1 MLKRILLSIQFLTR
15 LPVIVPGEADEADI
29 AGSAVFFPLAG
40 LLIAGILAGA
50 YFLLFSI
57 LPAFVVSVLVL
68 FIYML
73 LTGALHFDGLADT
86 VDGFYG
92 GKNKEGMLKIMDDSR
107 IGAIG
112 AVWLFMA
119 ILLFIALFTYLAK
132 ELVPAIISAVV
143 LGRTGAVLLMYL
155 CKPAKKTGL
164 ANLFCGKITLLQ
176 TLSAYIIAGVVCA
189 LLGWKA
195 VAGLFIVTLLSILAA
210 KYFQKKLGGITGDTI
225 GFSIVLFEAS
235 VLIYWL
241 VKIS

>member
-1 MLKRILLSIQFLTR
+1 MLKRMLLSIQFLTR

-40 LLIAGILAGA
+40 LLIAGILTGA
-50 YFLLFSI
+50 YFLLFSV
-57 LPAFVVSVLVL
+57 LPAFVVSVLML
-68 FIYML
+68 FIYMI
-73 LTGALHFDGLADT
+73 LTGSLHFDGFADT

-92 GKNKEGMLKIMDDSR
+92 GRDKEGILKIMDDSR

-112 AVWLFMA
+112 AIWLFMA

-155 CKPAKKTGL
+155 SQPAKKTGL
-164 ANLFCGKITLLQ
+164 ANLFCGKITFLHALCAYLLG
-176 TLSAYIIAGVVCA
+176 AGICA
-189 LLGWKA
+189 ALGWKA
-195 VAGLFIVTLLSILAA
+195 VASLFIVTLLSILAA

-235 VLIYWL
+235 VLVYWL
-241 VKIS
+241 VKIA